1 MNKLTHLARATIDF
15 LGPVA
20 GAIHGQLSRPEI
32 ARAAAKAGVVAVA
45 TGASMAA
52 TLKNPETLS
61 ELVVPLAAAA
71 FTGVLDAVSRLKQ
84 GDPSLEPHPPS
95 EPTPCPPLTVPPPSG
110 PHASPCS
117 QDAGW
122 CESSRNSSPACSAT
136 DRVETTHDS

>member
-1 MNKLTHLARATIDF
+1 MSKLTHLARATIDF

-52 TLKNPETLS
+52 TLKNPDTLS

-84 GDPSLEPHPPS
+84 GDPNLEPDDDDDKPPPVPLPPS
-95 EPTPCPPLTVPPPSG
+95 LP
-110 PHASPCS
+110 
-117 QDAGW
+117 
-122 CESSRNSSPACSAT
+122 
-136 DRVETTHDS
+136 